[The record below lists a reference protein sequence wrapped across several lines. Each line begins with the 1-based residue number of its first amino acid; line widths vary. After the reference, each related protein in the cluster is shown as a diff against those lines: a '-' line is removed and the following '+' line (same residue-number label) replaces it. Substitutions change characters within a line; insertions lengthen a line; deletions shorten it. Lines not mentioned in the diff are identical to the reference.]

1 MKRMYPVLHKNV
13 VLILQPTGGL
23 IGKLG
28 APATQVNM
36 TAADIL
42 AHCDGTVTVAEIS
55 QMMAEQHH
63 DTYERV
69 LKLVSHFITDAV
81 QKGHIT
87 LGDTPAT
94 LLGTIAGN
102 KELWVPIDMSL
113 DITLRCDLQCIHCY
127 AKAGINQKGLPTDKV
142 MSLLEKIHGIGVT
155 KIVLTGGDPP
165 AHPDFL
171 EILKWSTEHFLV
183 VDIATNGY
191 RIDGSLVKKIC
202 DLKKGMITARVS
214 IDGNKEMHEKI
225 RGIKGCWDKAV
236 QAVRVFS
243 RHHIPVSVVMT
254 LNSHNVNDLKDV
266 IITAYQCGA
275 SRFSAG
281 MTLAKGRAHKSLE
294 LTSSQKMDVSKKLK
308 ELAQQYGSDT
318 FYISPWVGVSERD
331 ILSDTAVNCG
341 AGYRM
346 FAVDSSGN
354 VNPCPAFHYALGNI
368 FENELED
375 IFTSPLVDFFTT
387 LQWPNPSLCGD
398 CPHFHICTECHA
410 DAFVKSK
417 GVDTCLWADQWKNV
431 PK

>member
-1 MKRMYPVLHKNV
+1 M
-13 VLILQPTGGL
+13 VLILNPSGGL
-23 IGKLG
+23 IGELG

-42 AHCDGTVTVAEIS
+42 AQCDGVHTVADIS
-55 QMMAEQHH
+55 QAMAEQYN
-63 DTYERV
+63 DKYERV
-69 LKLVSHFITDAV
+69 LELVSQFAEAAV

-87 LGDTPAT
+87 LCDTPAE
-94 LLGTIAGN
+94 LLGTITGN

-113 DITLRCDLQCIHCY
+113 DITLHCDLQCNHCY
-127 AKAGINQKGLPTDKV
+127 ADAGMNQKELPTDV
-142 MSLLEKIHGIGVT
+142 VISILEKIYRMGVT

-171 EILKWSTEHFLV
+171 KILKWSTEHFLV

-191 RIDGSLVKKIC
+191 RIDESLVKKIC
-202 DLKKGMITARVS
+202 ALKKGMITARVS
-214 IDGNKEMHEKI
+214 IDGTKEMHEKI

-236 QAVRVFS
+236 KAVTVFS
-243 RHHIPVSVVMT
+243 SHNIPVSVVMT
-254 LNSHNVNDLKDV
+254 LNSHNVNDLEDV
-266 IITAYQCGA
+266 VCTAHQSGA

-281 MTLAKGRAHKSLE
+281 MTLSKGRAHKNLE
-294 LTSSQKMDVSKKLK
+294 LTPSQKVDVSKKLK
-308 ELAQQYGSDT
+308 ALAQHYGSDT

-331 ILSDTAVNCG
+331 VLSDTAVNCG

-354 VNPCPAFHYALGNI
+354 VNPCPAFSYSIGNI
-368 FENELED
+368 IENELEH

-387 LQWPNPSLCGD
+387 LQWPTQSLCGD

-410 DAFVKSK
+410 AAFVKSK
-417 GVDTCLWADQWKNV
+417 EVDTCLWADQWRNV